1 MRKRIRV
8 VQKTVGEGW
17 SVRMIPNTLEALQAA
32 VDGYIETVKLATDL
46 TLVCNEEGIVR
57 GLPYNGMVL
66 NLPIYG
72 DFLIVKTWRDKF
84 TTLSMEEAGAT
95 IRIFEGN
102 VFKET

>member
-8 VQKTVGEGW
+8 VQKTVDGGW
-17 SVRMIPNTLEALQAA
+17 TVRMMPNTLEALQAA
-32 VDGYIETVKLATDL
+32 VGGYIETVKLTTEL

-57 GLPYNGMVL
+57 GLPFNGMVF

-84 TTLSMEEAGAT
+84 TTLSMEEANAV
-95 IRIFEGN
+95 IRILGE
-102 VFKET
+102 KER